1 MNYFGMADADW
12 GWKKRY
18 VYKQLRCNANKLII
32 IPHDSST
39 WQKIIYL
46 LFFNKQIQKS
56 VFQKRIQYFLSNI
69 KVFWRYFDISVLDTI
84 GISPIFTH
92 SHRWQMQI
100 GVGKKGQILGSIR
113 CHCSDG
119 SDF

>member
-32 IPHDSST
+32 IPHDSS
-39 WQKIIYL
+39 
-46 LFFNKQIQKS
+46 
-56 VFQKRIQYFLSNI
+56 SNI

-100 GVGKKGQILGSIR
+100 GVGKKGQILGWIR
-113 CHCSDG
+113 FLKVG
-119 SDF
+119 FWALI